1 MIKYLYILKIP
12 INDSFGINLNKK
24 SDDSAEESS
33 VNKNIIVQ
41 PNEII
46 NDITYKVIHFN
57 KKEDLANILNITVN
71 TLNSL
76 LSKRLK
82 LIHTKNLFLKNI
94 IVEKVKKNPKKEKM
108 LEQEN
113 KMKNILLNVSKIS

>member
-1 MIKYLYILKIP
+1 MIKYIYVLKVP
-12 INDSFGINLNKK
+12 I
-24 SDDSAEESS
+24 DDSIDKNEKDSS
-33 VNKNIIVQ
+33 LIDKNIILQ

-46 NDITYKVIHFN
+46 NDVTYRVIHFN
-57 KKEDLANILNITVN
+57 KKEDLAKILNITVN

-94 IVEKVKKNPKKEKM
+94 IVEKVKKNPKKDKM
-108 LEQEN
+108 IEQEN
-113 KMKNILLNVSKIS
+113 KMKNVLLNVSKIA